1 MVDVRVIC
9 AIGKHGQLGLNG
21 RLPWEGNPGTEY
33 KADVQRFFALTR
45 GHVVIAG
52 PRTIASFPDW
62 ARSERTLVEIHSA
75 DEPDAILK
83 SYCVRCLC
91 RRWPASLEGL
101 CASDPPLGRDA
112 PSLRWRSRSVFRS
125 ELVVRRV
132 AFRIAVVGPATDR
145 VIGAIVYF
153 RTLVLAPTRSA
164 LPKRA
169 L

>member
-62 ARSERTLVEIHSA
+62 AHSERTLVEIHAA
-75 DEPDAILK
+75 DEPDAILIAIAIEL
-83 SYCVRCLC
+83 SMSEVARQF
-91 RRWPASLEGL
+91 
-101 CASDPPLGRDA
+101 GR
-112 PSLRWRSRSVFRS
+112 PM
-125 ELVVRRV
+125 
-132 AFRIAVVGPATDR
+132 RI
-145 VIGAIVYF
+145 
-153 RTLVLAPTRSA
+153 
-164 LPKRA
+164 
-169 L
+169 

>member
-21 RLPWEGNPGTEY
+21 RLPWEGNSGTEY

-62 ARSERTLVEIHSA
+62 VRSERTLVEIHAA

-83 SYCVRCLC
+83 RYC
-91 RRWPASLEGL
+91 
-101 CASDPPLGRDA
+101 
-112 PSLRWRSRSVFRS
+112 
-125 ELVVRRV
+125 
-132 AFRIAVVGPATDR
+132 DR
-145 VIGAIVYF
+145 VV
-153 RTLVLAPTRSA
+153 
-164 LPKRA
+164 
-169 L
+169 

>member
-62 ARSERTLVEIHSA
+62 ARSERTLVEIHA
-75 DEPDAILK
+75 A
-83 SYCVRCLC
+83 LC
-91 RRWPASLEGL
+91 RRCPASLEGL

-112 PSLRWRSRSVFRS
+112 P
-125 ELVVRRV
+125 
-132 AFRIAVVGPATDR
+132 
-145 VIGAIVYF
+145 
-153 RTLVLAPTRSA
+153 
-164 LPKRA
+164 
-169 L
+169 